1 VADRK
6 RESQRAKAR
15 CAICTC
21 CYHGRTEKMLSLSEA
36 GWIALRTGEK
46 FESEHGVRYA
56 VERSRK
62 RDVAT
67 NKRCRCNH
75 RIILL
80 IIGAAGGI
88 AIVIRGWH
96 DSSATTGSQCNS
108 EAGIVV
114 NRVAENGPFS
124 VIASRSCDADSVED
138 VKCDNIAFA

>member
-1 VADRK
+1 
-6 RESQRAKAR
+6 
-15 CAICTC
+15 
-21 CYHGRTEKMLSLSEA
+21 MLSLSEA

-46 FESEHGVRYA
+46 LETKHGVRYA

-62 RDVAT
+62 HDIAT

-80 IIGAAGGI
+80 IIGAGGGI
-88 AIVIRGWH
+88 AVIILRWH
-96 DSSATTGSQCNS
+96 ISSATTGSQCNS

-114 NRVAENGPFS
+114 NGVAENGPFS